1 MSGLTQEHRDMLNQ
15 AYAKALER
23 HLKYI
28 AQEQVKQTK
37 IVQDCQPGTGDVK

>member
-1 MSGLTQEHRDMLNQ
+1 MSELPKEHRDMLNQ

-28 AQEQVKQTK
+28 VQQQAKQTK
-37 IVQDCQPGTGDVK
+37 IVQDCQPEKKGV